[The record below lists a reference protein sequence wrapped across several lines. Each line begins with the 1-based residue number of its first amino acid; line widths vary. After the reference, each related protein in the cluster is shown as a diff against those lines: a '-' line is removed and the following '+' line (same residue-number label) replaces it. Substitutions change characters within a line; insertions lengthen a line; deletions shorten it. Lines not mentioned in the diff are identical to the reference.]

1 MNTFLFPDIKSTEV
15 HSTERKPY
23 CIHSET
29 RGALFD
35 ILYKLANTQSKRNL
49 MAAHVSGLLEHGNL
63 PLAVD

>member
-1 MNTFLFPDIKSTEV
+1 MKTFLFPDIKSTDI
-15 HSTERKPY
+15 SNTERKPY

-49 MAAHVSGLLEHGNL
+49 IAAHVSGLLEHGIL
-63 PLAVD
+63 PLTVD